1 MKKVSRARV
10 DSLQA
15 APRRRARKRGDM
27 MVEEIKRWMVE
38 RQAKVGDK
46 LPKEAELQALFGLS
60 KGSTREALKSLEV
73 QGLVTLKS
81 GPDGGATVTQVPFL
95 RTFQFVQNHLFFQ
108 GVDTATIYAVRRLIE
123 PELAA
128 NVAEHVDEAT
138 LQRLEAN
145 IELCA
150 PLPVT
155 PEQSSRQQVA
165 DLYFHDVIAEAAPNA
180 LLQFSCKCINEMLRS
195 MIVFKAGAVALRKH
209 GQEMHRANLSAH
221 QAILAAMKKHD
232 SERVRKLM
240 LAHIVEAEELAGRMQ
255 GVWERRLVMDSELES
270 PIAFPGARLATSA
283 EPDAQKKRKHT

>member
-1 MKKVSRARV
+1 MKKINRAGV
-10 DSLQA
+10 DSVRA
-15 APRRRARKRGDM
+15 APQRRLRKRGDM

-108 GVDTATIYAVRRLIE
+108 DVDTATIYAVRRLLE

-128 NVAEHVDEAT
+128 NVAEHVDDAT

-150 PLPVT
+150 PLPIS
-155 PEQSSRQQVA
+155 PEQSSRQQTA

-180 LLQFSCKCINEMLRS
+180 LLQFNCKCINEMLRS
-195 MIVFKAGAVALRKH
+195 MVVYKARAMRKH
-209 GQEMHRANLSAH
+209 GQELHHANLAAH
-221 QAILAAMKKHD
+221 RAILAAMKKRD
-232 SERVRKLM
+232 PERVRKLM
-240 LAHIVEAEELAGRMQ
+240 LSHIVEVEELVGRMQ

-270 PIAFPGARLATSA
+270 PIAFPGVRQATNA
-283 EPDAQKKRKHT
+283 EPDAQKKRKQS